1 MELWICV
8 SQYQK
13 MQIPTISIM
22 DDFYFDGLGV
32 VHAQKIG
39 RYSIARGGKSFY
51 VGIYDSTKNQFGLSI
66 VQQI

>member
-32 VHAQKIG
+32 VQAQKIG
-39 RYSIARGGKSFY
+39 R
-51 VGIYDSTKNQFGLSI
+51 
-66 VQQI
+66 